1 MLILWLAV
9 PVAYLLG
16 SIPFGFL
23 IGRARG
29 IDIREHGS
37 KNIGATNVRR
47 VLGSKAGNLCLALD
61 MLKGA
66 VPVLGAGLAAGVLT
80 RGVASAGEAAL
91 WFAVAVFSVIGHMF
105 PVYLRFKGGKGV
117 ATGFGAI
124 VGLWL
129 IGTVAALSALVV
141 WIVVVKTA
149 RYVSVASC
157 AAAMALPIVAMAA
170 TMLGPGVVG
179 SRVGAW
185 LPGLALAWPWVVG
198 FAAIAAL
205 VVFKH
210 RGNLARV
217 RAGTEPRVGQ
227 RASAAKAAGRTGGT
241 TQGPDAE
248 V

>member
-1 MLILWLAV
+1 MILWLAI

-16 SIPFGFL
+16 SVPFGL
-23 IGRARG
+23 IIGRAHG

-66 VPVLGAGLAAGVLT
+66 APVLGAGWLAGLLARPIATPGQAT
-80 RGVASAGEAAL
+80 A
-91 WFAVAVFSVIGHMF
+91 WFAVAVFGVIGHMF
-105 PVYLRFKGGKGV
+105 PIYLRFKGGKGV

-124 VGLWL
+124 LGLWPV
-129 IGTVAALSALVV
+129 GTLAALAALGV
-141 WIVVVKTA
+141 WIAVARAT

-157 AAAMALPIVAMAA
+157 AAAVALPVVALAA
-170 TMLGPGVVG
+170 
-179 SRVGAW
+179 GAASLSW
-185 LPGLALAWPWVVG
+185 LPPLALVWPMVAG

-210 RGNLARV
+210 RSNLARV
-217 RAGTEPRVGQ
+217 RAGSEPKIGQ
-227 RASAAKAAGRTGGT
+227 RQAPPEGAADRTA
-241 TQGPDAE
+241 DAR
-248 V
+248 